1 MPEFDLL
8 IPKTLAEALEM
19 LARYGSEAAPIAG
32 GTNVVVGMRE
42 GRLRQKILVDVSRL
56 AELRGIRQTDGHIR
70 VGGGV
75 TIAELLD
82 EPLIARFGGPLREA
96 AQGFANPLVRNRAT
110 VAGNLVDASPAADTA
125 PPLLVLGAEVE
136 LEGQGGKRR
145 VPLDRFLIGPNETA
159 RRPDELLMAVRWP
172 VPLPDSAAAYRKL
185 ALRKGTACS
194 VISAAVMVEWDG
206 SGQCRQARIALGAV
220 AARPLRA
227 YAAEEMLRGRGLSEA
242 AIVEAGRLAAGAVDP
257 IDDVR
262 GSAAYRRRMVEVLV
276 RRLLSQT
283 AGHADSQE

>member
-8 IPKTLAEALEM
+8 IPKTLAEALEI
-19 LARYGSEAAPIAG
+19 LARLGPDAAPIAG
-32 GTNVVVGMRE
+32 GTNVVVAMRE
-42 GRLRQKILVDVSRL
+42 GRLREKILVDVSRL
-56 AELRGIRQTDGHIR
+56 AELGGIQQIDGEIR

-75 TIAELLD
+75 TIAELLE

-96 AQGFANPLVRNRAT
+96 AQEFANPLVRNRAT

-136 LEGQGGKRR
+136 LEGEVGRR
-145 VPLDRFLIGPNETA
+145 SVPLDRFLIGPNETA
-159 RRPDELLMAVRWP
+159 RRPDELLLAVRWP
-172 VPLPDSAAAYRKL
+172 LPLPDSATAYQKL

-194 VISAAVMVEWDG
+194 VISAAVMVEWNG

-242 AIVEAGRLAAGAVDP
+242 VIVEAGRLAAGAAEP

-262 GSAAYRRRMVEVLV
+262 GSAGYRRRMADLLV

>member
-8 IPKTLAEALEM
+8 IPETLAEALEM

-42 GRLRQKILVDVSRL
+42 GRFRQKILVDVSRL
-56 AELRGIRQTDGHIR
+56 AELRGIRQTDGYVE

-82 EPLIARFGGPLREA
+82 EPLIARSGGLLREA
-96 AQGFANPLVRNRAT
+96 AQEFANPLVRNRAT

-125 PPLLVLGAEVE
+125 PPLLALGAEVE
-136 LEGQGGKRR
+136 LEGLEGQRTI
-145 VPLDRFLIGPNETA
+145 PLDRFLIGPNETA
-159 RRPDELLMAVRWP
+159 RRPDELLLAVRWP
-172 VPLPDSAAAYRKL
+172 APSPDSAAAYQKL

-194 VISAAVMVEWDG
+194 VISAAVMVEWG
-206 SGQCRQARIALGAV
+206 GTGRQCRQARIALGAV

-227 YAAEEMLRGRGLSEA
+227 YAAEKMLRGRGLSES
-242 AIVEAGRLAAGAVDP
+242 AIVEAGRLAAEAVDP

-262 GSAAYRRRMVEVLV
+262 GSAAYRRRMAELLV
-276 RRLLSQT
+276 KRLLSRT
-283 AGHADSQE
+283 AGQRDG

>member
-8 IPKTLAEALEM
+8 IPTTLAEALDM
-19 LARYGSEAAPIAG
+19 LARYGPEAVPIAG
-32 GTNVVVGMRE
+32 GTNVVVAMRE
-42 GRLRQKILVDVSRL
+42 GCLRQKILVDVSRL
-56 AELRGIRQTDGHIR
+56 PELRGIRRTDGHIT

-82 EPLIARFGGPLREA
+82 DPLIARFGGPLREA
-96 AQGFANPLVRNRAT
+96 TQGFANPLIRNRAT

-136 LEGQGGKRR
+136 LEGEVGKRS

-159 RRPDELLMAVRWP
+159 RRPNELLTAVRWP
-172 VPLPDSAAAYRKL
+172 VPPADSAAAYQKL

-194 VISAAVMVEWDG
+194 VISAAVLVEWGG

-227 YAAEEMLRGRGLSEA
+227 YVAEEMLRGRGLSEA
-242 AIVEAGRLAAGAVDP
+242 VIVAASGLAAGAVDP

-262 GSAAYRRRMVEVLV
+262 GSAAYRRRMAELLV

-283 AGHADSQE
+283 AGHTDG